1 MEEELKVSKPTRDS
15 AVYEL
20 ISYSTGL
27 DVMITLMVLKDI
39 YAISDLSISVLLFFP
54 PKFRAGRIFN
64 TQILR

>member
-1 MEEELKVSKPTRDS
+1 MEEELKVSKPMRDS

-39 YAISDLSISVLLFFP
+39 YAISDLSIFVLLFFP
-54 PKFRAGRIFN
+54 PEFRAGRIFN